1 MNSYQHWPA
10 EQQLKRLPQWSAYRS
25 PSPFSPHLWTW
36 PLDTSFT
43 QGRTLSLTRREHSVL
58 FPARDHGLGFGGVD
72 SPSHLPAGCSNEN
85 CASPSDEAN
94 RTTSSAKS
102 RDEISPKW
110 VPSTLCPSLGYEHNW
125 WQRATWWSPA
135 VTGNMSELLPAMLTK
150 LWTLAICC
158 LV

>member
-1 MNSYQHWPA
+1 MI
-10 EQQLKRLPQWSAYRS
+10 RLPITFSIF
-25 PSPFSPHLWTW
+25 PSFVNMTPRHFL
-36 PLDTSFT
+36 
-43 QGRTLSLTRREHSVL
+43 HSGQDLVL

-102 RDEISPKW
+102 RDKISPKW

-135 VTGNMSELLPAMLTK
+135 VTGNVSELLPAMLTK